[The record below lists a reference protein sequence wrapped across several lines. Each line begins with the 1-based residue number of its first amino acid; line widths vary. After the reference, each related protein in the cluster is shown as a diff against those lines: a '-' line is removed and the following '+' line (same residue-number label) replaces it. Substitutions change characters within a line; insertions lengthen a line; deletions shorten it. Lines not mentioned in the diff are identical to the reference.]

1 MEFYQIFPVR
11 FQQFPGRVAVSTARQ
26 VFQRRAAA
34 FSAGT
39 SGHTSMARRNCRSSR
54 PRSLRCEG
62 HAEPVVIIVLAV
74 IVTVLLI
81 RSSSFFFFSVSSS
94 SSSSSSS
101 STSSSSSPSSL
112 VFKLATLGS
121 PPSLRQ
127 LKTKLYVLLP
137 GNGTRAISK
146 NDALIVPVEHGD
158 FVCCHGCCILLQPMG
173 QKPCY
178 SAVWSRKHSW
188 YDIVVLD
195 SKENV
200 RKCERSQSWMWK
212 R

>member
-1 MEFYQIFPVR
+1 
-11 FQQFPGRVAVSTARQ
+11 
-26 VFQRRAAA
+26 
-34 FSAGT
+34 
-39 SGHTSMARRNCRSSR
+39 
-54 PRSLRCEG
+54 LRCEG
-62 HAEPVVIIVLAV
+62 HAEPVVIIVPAV

-101 STSSSSSPSSL
+101 TSSSSYPSSV
-112 VFKLATLGS
+112 VFKLATEGS

-178 SAVWSRKHSW
+178 SAVWSRKHS
-188 YDIVVLD
+188 
-195 SKENV
+195 
-200 RKCERSQSWMWK
+200 
-212 R
+212 